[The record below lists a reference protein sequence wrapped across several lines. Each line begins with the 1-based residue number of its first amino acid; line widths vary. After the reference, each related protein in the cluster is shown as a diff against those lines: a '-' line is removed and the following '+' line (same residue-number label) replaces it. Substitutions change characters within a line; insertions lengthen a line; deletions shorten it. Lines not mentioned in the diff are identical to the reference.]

1 MVDNLIIK
9 QMLEKAGVNPF
20 YFGGGNESYF
30 WRVAEIDDEIFAE
43 RTQVVGNCRDMGYYC
58 CSECDKESR
67 LNMYYD
73 IVIDFVTYYSGYWRN
88 NVSSDVFEA
97 IAGPNDEDLLS
108 ILDVLHKKYSD
119 FLNDVMYWFA
129 NIVETS
135 PDNSGAYEV
144 VRSCT
149 PRDDIHLIRAVL
161 RRFATSCPITIDAED
176 VEYIWQLASTSG
188 EIWYKRTTRC
198 YCDNYIFISEEYGRV
213 PRKDED
219 ACAAL
224 RDAVRSCFFI
234 EGWEITEGSGEDVDA
249 MLATVDL
256 SLDELSV

>member
-1 MVDNLIIK
+1 MVDNSTIK
-9 QMLEKAGVNPF
+9 QMLEKAGANPF

-30 WRVAEIDDEIFAE
+30 WRVAEIDGEIFAE

-58 CSECDKESR
+58 CCDCDKESR

-73 IVIDFVTYYSGYWRN
+73 MVIDFVTYYSGYWRN

-97 IAGPNDEDLLS
+97 VAGPDDEDLLC

-119 FLNDVMYWFA
+119 FLNDVLYWFA
-129 NIVETS
+129 NLVETG
-135 PDNSGAYEV
+135 PDDSGAYQV

-149 PRDDIHLIRAVL
+149 SHDNIQLVRAVL
-161 RRFATSCPITIDAED
+161 RRFATSCPIIIDTED
-176 VEYIWQLASTSG
+176 TEYIWQLAVANH
-188 EIWYKRTTRC
+188 EIWYKRVTR
-198 YCDNYIFISEEYGRV
+198 YYRDDYIFISEEYGHV
-213 PRKDED
+213 PREDAD

-234 EGWEITEGSGEDVDA
+234 EGWEITEGSDEDA
-249 MLATVDL
+249 KALLATLDL